1 MDGNLHRLTFNPTA
15 CVSQEEL
22 RQYLAGSMDRAGTR
36 RVEDHLLDCPLC
48 SDAMDGFEASS
59 GELQLAD
66 DLEDYD
72 SFRKKLPAAE
82 TAKIRRLSPARTF
95 WVRAAAVAAI
105 LVVGVFAYSSFFAT
119 ASSTASGPELYA
131 QFYTYYKNDI
141 PMSMRRPG
149 ISDVDPNFAQAIV
162 AYNDRNF
169 SSANLLFERALQN
182 QPDNEAAKFF
192 GGLTKLEN
200 NDPAKASELLSAVA
214 NGGGAYAK
222 KASWYLI
229 LCDLKAGKVDEA
241 RTKLDKF
248 IAEGQLMIFEA
259 KALREKM

>member
-1 MDGNLHRLTFNPTA
+1 MDGNLHRLTFSPTA

-48 SDAMDGFEASS
+48 SDAVDGFEAS

-66 DLEDYD
+66 DLEDFD
-72 SFRKKLPAAE
+72 SFRKKLPVAG
-82 TAKIRRLSPARTF
+82 TAKLRRLNPARAF
-95 WVRAAAVAAI
+95 WMRAAAVAAI
-105 LVVGVFAYSSFFAT
+105 LVAGVFAYSSFFANT
-119 ASSTASGPELYA
+119 ASTASGPQLYA

-141 PMSMRRPG
+141 PMNLRRPG
-149 ISDVDPNFAQAIV
+149 VSDVDPNFAQAIV
-162 AYNDRNF
+162 AYNDHNF
-169 SSANLLFERALQN
+169 NSANMLFERALHN

-192 GGLTKLEN
+192 GGLTKLET
-200 NDPAKASELLSAVA
+200 NDPAKASELLVAVA

-248 IAEGQLMIFEA
+248 IAEGQIMIFEA